1 MAGILVLGGA
11 AAIACT
17 CSAKRYLE
25 GLYAQME
32 KKMKQSLAGIEQQM
46 ERIAADLFEQQ
57 TAEMKRT
64 IELSQSQKVAAITA
78 KESDRFSQ

>member
-32 KKMKQSLAGIEQQM
+32 KKMKQSLVGIEQQM
-46 ERIAADLFEQQ
+46 ERIAADLMADLFEQQ

-78 KESDRFSQ
+78 K